1 MQVTCPNCQS
11 TFPAGSGN
19 TQTCP
24 ACMHSFD
31 SSPEDGPPELM
42 KLEIQGASGEALGSF
57 DLYALR
63 QMIYAGEVSGK
74 ELIRSPGEGWEP
86 IYERPELIS
95 MFELVG
101 VDVVSIRL
109 ASQKIQGWRKSDS
122 AEKAAREKKAASQ
135 TRTRELE
142 LPSMNKA
149 KPLVDAKM
157 LKLVGLGGL
166 LFFLLL
172 WFFLP

>member
-11 TFPAGSGN
+11 VFPAGSGN

-31 SSPEDGPPELM
+31 SSPDDGPPELM

-63 QMIYAGEVSGK
+63 EMIYAGKVSGK

-86 IYERPELIS
+86 IYERPELSSI
-95 MFELVG
+95 FELVG
-101 VDVVSIRL
+101 VDVVAIRL

-122 AEKAAREKKAASQ
+122 AQQAARKRKAESQ
-135 TRTRELE
+135 VRTRELE

-157 LKLVGLGGL
+157 LKLVAVGGL
-166 LFFLLL
+166 VFFLLF
-172 WFFLP
+172 WFFLS